1 MYKSSNCNRTL
12 CVAALFLCVL
22 FCQTPLAAGCSF
34 ERMFHVKHQ
43 SQCLDDC
50 VYVNVLDDGKTVEL
64 IAITNGLSSL
74 SAMHRSALRSLN
86 HNALKPAI
94 PLNQPQFVDSQS
106 GLMSGCRYGYIDY
119 GRAHGLRDGS
129 VVTVRLQTRMTAAF
143 RILTVEDQR
152 TFGVYDAQSVELDQ
166 T

>member
-1 MYKSSNCNRTL
+1 MYKSSNCNRTRR
-12 CVAALFLCVL
+12 VATLFLCVL
-22 FCQTPLAAGCSF
+22 FCQTTLAAGCSF

-74 SAMHRSALRSLN
+74 SAMHRSALRLLN

-106 GLMSGCRYGYIDY
+106 GLLSGCRYGYIDY

-129 VVTVRLQTRMTAAF
+129 VVKVRLQTRMTVAF

-152 TFGVYDAQSVELDQ
+152 AFGVYDAQTVELDH